1 MYFIDRYDA
10 AMQLAD
16 KLEKYKGETGVV
28 LAVPRGGVP
37 IGYYLAKHL
46 DFALDLLMAKKIG
59 HPLHEE
65 YAIGA
70 VGLED
75 AFIDERDNIPDEY
88 LKVQI
93 DLIRL
98 ELKERY
104 RRFMGREEPMDIRGK
119 TAIVIDDGIATGR
132 TILVTLRMLRNKQPK
147 KLIVAVPVASQEA
160 TERIKREVDEFICL
174 YTPAPF
180 YAVGRFYQN
189 FRQIDDE
196 EVMTLLRELNERDRR
211 TE

>member
-75 AFIDERDNIPDEY
+75 AFIDEKDNIPNEY
-88 LKVQI
+88 LKAQI
-93 DLIRL
+93 DLIRF

-104 RRFMGREEPMDIRGK
+104 KRFMNREEPVDISGK

-132 TILVTLRMLRNKQPK
+132 TILVTLRMLRNKHPK
-147 KLIVAVPVASQEA
+147 KLVVAVPVSSQEA
-160 TERIKREVDEFICL
+160 AERIKREVDEFICL
-174 YTPAPF
+174 YMPVPF
-180 YAVGRFYQN
+180 YAVGRFYEN

-196 EVMTLLRELNERDRR
+196 EVMTLLRELNERDRQA
-211 TE
+211 E

>member
-189 FRQIDDE
+189 FRQIDDD